1 MAKRFL
7 VLIALLMLG
16 FYVAG
21 CAEGDESASVVNPNP
36 SALTNQ
42 KGSISGVVMDSC
54 TNAPIQGA
62 IVSVAY
68 SGGVH
73 SVTTGTTGTFSFNN
87 VPINYEYYTGVSGF
101 GGATDT
107 GNYGYQVVCD
117 LRSNTTYGY
126 AWVSE
131 VWVVA
136 GDLADGSN
144 WGIQE
149 AGITE
154 GGSGAD
160 TPVSGIDAAVRFS
173 LAPLNASISGTIYDV
188 SSGRSTAVGTGVT
201 VDLFYGSKYVNTVQV
216 DDTTG
221 AYSFDKV
228 IPNLSY
234 TLMVNKPGYTYA
246 QFQSTKVG
254 SPNYSCGTIPVS
266 CSVGCRQDIAG
277 VDINMMVSPTGDRTI
292 PYIVAI
298 NANGASDSAANL
310 IDDDEVD
317 FQVTSFTAQ
326 FNEAMK
332 RVSSLSMKN
341 DGAVTLSSS
350 FNYTIEATT
359 LGTLSGSMDIINDY
373 TLAWSTDG
381 LTLTVTAD
389 YVSVADIVDDYNA
402 KNGTSQD
409 LDTDNDP
416 IESISVQGKYHL
428 NFDSENTHLM
438 DANGVMWSTYA
449 YSIDTVAFYLNWAGA
464 YYQNAFIFWNGNGE
478 LNLATSFDWDI

>member
-36 SALTNQ
+36 SAFDNP

-68 SGGVH
+68 SGRVH
-73 SVTTGTTGTFSFNN
+73 SVTTGTTGTFSFTN
-87 VPINYEYYTGVSGF
+87 VPANYVYSTAFTGIGD
-101 GGATDT
+101 GD
-107 GNYGYQVVCD
+107 GYQVVCD
-117 LRSNTTYGY
+117 LRSNTSYGY
-126 AWVSE
+126 AWVSD
-131 VWVVA
+131 VWVSA

-144 WGIQE
+144 MGIQE

-160 TPVSGIDAAVRFS
+160 TPVSGIDAAVQFS

-188 SSGRSTAVGTGVT
+188 TSGRSTAVGTGVT
-201 VDLFYGSKYVNTVQV
+201 VDLFYGSKYVQTAQV
-216 DDTTG
+216 NATTG
-221 AYSFDKV
+221 AYSFDNV
-228 IPNLSY
+228 MPNLSY
-234 TLMVNKPGYTYA
+234 TLMVNKAGYTYA
-246 QFQSTKVG
+246 EFQSTKVG
-254 SPNYSCGTIPVS
+254 EPNYSCGTIPVS

-277 VDINMMVSPTGDRTI
+277 VDINLMVSPTGDRTI

-298 NANGASDSAANL
+298 NAIGASDTAAGL
-310 IDDDEVD
+310 IDDDEID
-317 FQVTSFTAQ
+317 FQVTSFRTQ

-341 DGAVTLSSS
+341 DEAVWLDSS
-350 FNYTIEATT
+350 FTVTFDATT
-359 LGTLSGSMDIINDY
+359 QGENQSVSMDIVDDF

-381 LTLTVTAD
+381 LYLTITPIYVTE
-389 YVSVADIVDDYNA
+389 ADIVDA
-402 KNGTSQD
+402 AG
-409 LDTDNDP
+409 LDDDDTFSNFSFDG
-416 IESISVQGKYHL
+416 VYYL

-438 DANGVMWSTYA
+438 DANGVMWSTEE
-449 YSIDTVAFYLNWAGA
+449 YSIGPIDFYLNWAGA

-478 LNLATSFDWDI
+478 LDLVSSFDW